1 MIKQRISFFIFSFTL
16 LFFISGCASTKQV
29 DEENPFADAE
39 VKINPNTKKPYDF
52 EGMNIVIGDWYT
64 NPELEPKST
73 EQKML
78 KAWHEWTTATYN
90 VNIIQK
96 KLWGANGYFQMVK
109 NYCVKDYVEEVAGN
123 PDESYVFIID
133 ESIAQQ
139 GVRAGLF
146 YDLST
151 ISNISYFDS
160 VKYNQNA
167 VNRLGR
173 GHSFYSFGWEKN
185 ENLPGVYFN
194 KRILQE
200 HGYTS
205 EYLYDLQ
212 AQGKWTWKNFENL
225 CKKFTKDTDYDGD
238 TDIWAMS
245 SDMND
250 FSELCLASNGT
261 SLVRKDVNG
270 IYYNNLVSSKTSEAF
285 TWMHDMWKKYQY
297 PKGKNDND
305 DYCYNVFI
313 KGKTAFLVGHQ
324 DKSIANH
331 SLQNMMDDY
340 GFICFPM
347 GPRGD
352 NQYNTVVNP
361 KIAIIP
367 SWYSHSRVE
376 KIAKALD
383 LYLTPVPTNSA
394 YDAWKKNY
402 VSLFRD
408 ARASSETLE
417 IMGENKISNVHL
429 LIKDFPAH
437 EIINNV
443 LTGVNTL
450 EEENYFKKMA
460 IALLLDENNNFG
472 KLDDYEKIT
481 EKEYKEHI
489 ERELKLYEELKQNE
503 QSVTFGDEELPEIDS
518 KDTSAYTTLPVLTD
532 SENPDV
538 YTEPSETSDG
548 EDEKSLKEQTDSE
561 QDDKKAGKKKKNKKS
576 KKAQV
581 D

>member
-1 MIKQRISFFIFSFTL
+1 MIKHRISFFFLSLTL

-29 DEENPFADAE
+29 EEDNPFADAE

-64 NPELEPKST
+64 TPESEAKST
-73 EQKML
+73 ESKML
-78 KAWHEWTTATYN
+78 KAWHEWTTSTYN
-90 VNIIQK
+90 VNIVQK
-96 KLWGANGYFQMVK
+96 KLWGANGYFEMVK
-109 NYCVKDYVEEVAGN
+109 NYCVQDYVEAVAGN

-151 ISNISYFDS
+151 VGNISYYDS
-160 VKYNQNA
+160 VKYNQSA

-173 GHSFYSFGWEKN
+173 GRSFYSFGWEKN

-212 AQGKWTWKNFENL
+212 AQGKWTWKTFENL

-238 TDIWAMS
+238 TDIWAMAA
-245 SDMND
+245 DMND

-270 IYYNNLVSSKTSEAF
+270 IYYNNLISSKTSEAF
-285 TWMHDMWKKYQY
+285 SWMRDMWKKYQY
-297 PKGKNDND
+297 PQGKNDTD
-305 DYCYNVFI
+305 DYCYDVFLQ
-313 KGKTAFLVGHQ
+313 GKTAFLVGHQ
-324 DKSIANH
+324 DIKVARH

-340 GFICFPM
+340 GFVCFPM
-347 GPRGD
+347 GPRGE
-352 NQYNTVVNP
+352 NKYYTVVNP
-361 KIAIIP
+361 KIAVIP

-383 LYLTPVPTNSA
+383 LYFTPVPTNAS

-402 VSLFRD
+402 ISLFRD
-408 ARASSETLE
+408 ARAGSETLE
-417 IMGENKISNVHL
+417 IMGENKISDVHL

-437 EIINNV
+437 EIVHNV

-450 EEENYFKKMA
+450 EEENYFKKTA
-460 IALLLDENNNFG
+460 IAILLDENNNFG
-472 KLDDYEKIT
+472 KLDDYKNIT
-481 EKEYKEHI
+481 EKEYNEHI
-489 ERELKLYEELKQNE
+489 ERELKLYEELKLNE
-503 QSVTFGDEELPEIDS
+503 KSVTFGDDELPEVDS
-518 KDTSAYTTLPVLTD
+518 KDSSASTPELGLSDTSDILTESPEPSVEDGEESQEESTD
-532 SENPDV
+532 SDQN
-538 YTEPSETSDG
+538 
-548 EDEKSLKEQTDSE
+548 
-561 QDDKKAGKKKKNKKS
+561 DKKAGKKKKSKKS
-576 KKAQV
+576 KKANV